1 MQPQGWQQ
9 RPAPSVKEGKA
20 VTPQPGG
27 KTSFLNQRASG
38 GPVLQPGP
46 NGSGTA
52 LGRVGA
58 EGRDWERRRVGS
70 REVSGDRAVPQEKK
84 GFGTGD
90 ARLQ

>member
-1 MQPQGWQQ
+1 M
-9 RPAPSVKEGKA
+9 
-20 VTPQPGG
+20 
-27 KTSFLNQRASG
+27 
-38 GPVLQPGP
+38 LQPGP

-58 EGRDWERRRVGS
+58 ERRDWERRRVGS

>member
-1 MQPQGWQQ
+1 M
-9 RPAPSVKEGKA
+9 
-20 VTPQPGG
+20 
-27 KTSFLNQRASG
+27 
-38 GPVLQPGP
+38 LQPGP